1 MTRSQR
7 ARLGYLG
14 CGGNL
19 ACGCSSQPAITLGYA
34 RPAFTRSSARLSFHR
49 QVPLGYLGAQLE
61 RAAARAPAR
70 ATASR
75 TPAQP
80 ALPTSAI
87 STLPPAQQPAAAAS
101 SPAPASAAAPTS
113 AAAIIAQI
121 CPQGITKGNCGCS
134 VDTANVQALFTNS
147 IQSLYLQWPPPDPS
161 WANCSGIQGGSDL
174 QLASKIAPIAGS
186 LTAAGAI
193 AAGAAAGSA
202 LPVVGTAIGA
212 AVGLITGLF
221 AAHHAQAVA
230 AQNNALCISVP
241 EFNSVLQQIDAGSVP
256 ASTAT
261 YQALLSSFT
270 ADMKA
275 GTSYKQ
281 CDALYAYNLA
291 AQMVIA
297 ARTANLAAGTGGGT
311 GLTTSIAGIPL
322 WMLLL
327 GGGAALFLL

>member
-1 MTRSQR
+1 V
-7 ARLGYLG
+7 
-14 CGGNL
+14 
-19 ACGCSSQPAITLGYA
+19 TLGYA
-34 RPAFTRSSARLSFHR
+34 RPAFTRSGARLSFHR
-49 QVPLGYLGAQLE
+49 PAPLGDLGAP
-61 RAAARAPAR
+61 RTAPAARAPAR
-70 ATASR
+70 PAVASR
-75 TPAQP
+75 TPVAVVS
-80 ALPTSAI
+80 PTSAI
-87 STLPPAQQPAAAAS
+87 STLPPAQQAPAAAA
-101 SPAPASAAAPTS
+101 PSA

-121 CPQGITKGNCGCS
+121 CPQGITKGSCGCS
-134 VDTANVQALFTNS
+134 TDTANVQTLFTNS
-147 IQSLYLQWPPPDPS
+147 IESLYLMWPPPDPA

-193 AAGAAAGSA
+193 AAGAAAGSV

-230 AQNNALCISVP
+230 AQNNALCVSVP

-256 ASTAT
+256 ASTQT

-322 WMLLL
+322 WLLL
-327 GGGAALFLL
+327 VGGGAALFFL